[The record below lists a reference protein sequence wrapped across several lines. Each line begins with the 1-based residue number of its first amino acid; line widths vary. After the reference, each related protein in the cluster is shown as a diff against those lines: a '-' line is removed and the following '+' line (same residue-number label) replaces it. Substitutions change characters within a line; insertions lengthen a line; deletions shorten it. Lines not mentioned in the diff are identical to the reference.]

1 MQKNLQF
8 EQGMLEE
15 REKRVRQIE
24 EDVLDVNQ
32 IMREL
37 NTLINQQGEAI
48 GMSSFSFSSHSFGIA
63 KCDAFFCFS
72 FADTIEGSIDHVA
85 GDVEA
90 GRTELLKAAEYQAK
104 YRRKV
109 AILLLIAVIIGLI
122 VTGLVVSQFKS

>member
-63 KCDAFFCFS
+63 KCDAFFVFHS
-72 FADTIEGSIDHVA
+72 QIQ
-85 GDVEA
+85 
-90 GRTELLKAAEYQAK
+90 LKAVLIMWQAMWKRAE
-104 YRRKV
+104 RNC
-109 AILLLIAVIIGLI
+109 
-122 VTGLVVSQFKS
+122 